1 MNKYSNINNDDKNR
15 NTNNI
20 GNNNVKAGFSMTKKM
35 IIVKI
40 VEFLMIVII
49 TVIKLTSEG
58 IAWRKKEKANKQ
70 TNDLICLLY
79 RLN

>member
-1 MNKYSNINNDDKNR
+1 MNKYSNINNNDKNR

-40 VEFLMIVII
+40 VEFLMVVII
-49 TVIKLTSEG
+49 TVIKLT
-58 IAWRKKEKANKQ
+58 
-70 TNDLICLLY
+70 
-79 RLN
+79 

>member
-40 VEFLMIVII
+40 VEFLMM
-49 TVIKLTSEG
+49 
-58 IAWRKKEKANKQ
+58 
-70 TNDLICLLY
+70 
-79 RLN
+79 

>member
-49 TVIKLTSEG
+49 TVIKLT
-58 IAWRKKEKANKQ
+58 
-70 TNDLICLLY
+70 
-79 RLN
+79 

>member
-1 MNKYSNINNDDKNR
+1 MNKYSNINNNDKNR

-49 TVIKLTSEG
+49 TVIKLT
-58 IAWRKKEKANKQ
+58 
-70 TNDLICLLY
+70 
-79 RLN
+79 